1 MNPGGLVEG
10 VKGRE
15 GRARWV
21 EYDVRMGTGV
31 VRSEE

>member
-1 MNPGGLVEG
+1 LVEG

-21 EYDVRMGTGV
+21 EYDVKTGTGV
-31 VRSEE
+31 VRAES